1 MTDEPDDRT
10 EPDDDDSTGAS
21 PREPT
26 VPRAALAPNW
36 RTVLAVDAGMG
47 LVLLLAGI
55 VLAVVWS
62 PVGGGFMGSL
72 GLVYLVLVARR
83 ARTWAALRRDAGL

>member
-1 MTDEPDDRT
+1 MTDAPDDLP
-10 EPDDDDSTGAS
+10 EPDDDPSTEAS
-21 PREPT
+21 RREPS

-83 ARTWAALRRDAGL
+83 ARAWAQLRRDAGL

>member
-1 MTDEPDDRT
+1 MTDDPDDLPEPDDERST
-10 EPDDDDSTGAS
+10 EVSR
-21 PREPT
+21 REPT
-26 VPRAALAPNW
+26 APRAALAPNW

-55 VLAVVWS
+55 VLALVWS

-83 ARTWAALRRDAGL
+83 ARTWSQLRRDAGL

>member
-1 MTDEPDDRT
+1 MLC
-10 EPDDDDSTGAS
+10 A
-21 PREPT
+21 
-26 VPRAALAPNW
+26 VLAPNW

-72 GLVYLVLVARR
+72 GLVYLVLVACGR
-83 ARTWAALRRDAGL
+83 APGPSCERDAGL